1 MNIWD
6 IVIILLVALAVGA
19 AVRKMI
25 LNKRSGK
32 SNCGCGCQNCSG
44 NCAVKMNRKKGNGE

>member
-6 IVIILLVALAVGA
+6 IVIILLVALAVAA

-32 SNCGCGCQNCSG
+32 SHCGCGCAECSRNCI
-44 NCAVKMNRKKGNGE
+44 NRKSQ

>member
-32 SNCGCGCQNCSG
+32 SNCGCGCAECSKNCSF
-44 NCAVKMNRKKGNGE
+44 RKDQ

>member
-19 AVRKMI
+19 AIRKMI

-32 SNCGCGCQNCSG
+32 SNCGCGCAECSRNCI
-44 NCAVKMNRKKGNGE
+44 NRKSQ